1 MNILV
6 IECLNHVTN
15 SIRLLF
21 FDESKLYNTAM
32 NSEHTIELRVRYDEC
47 DPMGFV
53 HHANYMKYFE
63 IARTDLYRAR
73 GGSYR
78 DFEATGLFVVVVKIE
93 CKYQMPSRYDD
104 LLTITVK
111 IDKITEA
118 KIVQSY
124 IVKRDEQNI
133 VCGSVTLAVIDRDG
147 KLQRIPDSLRNPL
160 ASLESS

>member
-1 MNILV
+1 
-6 IECLNHVTN
+6 
-15 SIRLLF
+15 
-21 FDESKLYNTAM
+21 M

-63 IARTDLYRAR
+63 IARTDLYRVR

-78 DFEATGLFVVVVKIE
+78 EFEASGYFVVVAKIE
-93 CKYQMPSRYDD
+93 CRYQMPARYDD
-104 LLTITVK
+104 LLTVTVA
-111 IDKITEA
+111 IDQITEA

-124 IVKRDEQNI
+124 VVHRGEQRIVS
-133 VCGSVTLAVIDRDG
+133 GLVTLAVIDREG

-160 ASLESS
+160 IGPESP